1 MNYRVYV
8 KKKEAFRV
16 EADSLFHE
24 LKQNLN
30 LSDVHGI
37 ELYNIY
43 DVFHGDDHDMEL
55 LRVREYQEKEKK
67 EILEKTALEERQSM
81 IKNGCLEKKIRRQV
95 ADHRGWW
102 R

>member
-30 LSDVHGI
+30 LAMKYMV
-37 ELYNIY
+37 
-43 DVFHGDDHDMEL
+43 
-55 LRVREYQEKEKK
+55 
-67 EILEKTALEERQSM
+67 
-81 IKNGCLEKKIRRQV
+81 KNFTDSNL
-95 ADHRGWW
+95 A
-102 R
+102 

>member
-30 LSDVHGI
+30 LSDVHGLSLI
-37 ELYNIY
+37 HI
-43 DVFHGDDHDMEL
+43 
-55 LRVREYQEKEKK
+55 
-67 EILEKTALEERQSM
+67 
-81 IKNGCLEKKIRRQV
+81 
-95 ADHRGWW
+95 
-102 R
+102 